1 MKYQC
6 FERIDKQNQLKL
18 QFCRN
23 RLKIEQN
30 CRTVIDVGTKL
41 YAKSQ

>member
-1 MKYQC
+1 MS
-6 FERIDKQNQLKL
+6 

-30 CRTVIDVGTKL
+30 YITVIDVGTKS
-41 YAKSQ
+41 YTKSQ